1 MFTMVRVAPNRLDLE
16 ISGKLDRTEM
26 EALLDAFVEKSAGI
40 EHGVSLYRVRDF
52 DLPTLG
58 AIAVELARLPE
69 LLRVVRRF
77 DKAAVVAD
85 AAWVR
90 RVSELEGALFPGL
103 TIRGFEPERAADADA
118 WLARD

>member
-16 ISGKLDRTEM
+16 VSGKLDRAEM
-26 EALLDAFVEKSAGI
+26 EALLDAFVEKSEGI